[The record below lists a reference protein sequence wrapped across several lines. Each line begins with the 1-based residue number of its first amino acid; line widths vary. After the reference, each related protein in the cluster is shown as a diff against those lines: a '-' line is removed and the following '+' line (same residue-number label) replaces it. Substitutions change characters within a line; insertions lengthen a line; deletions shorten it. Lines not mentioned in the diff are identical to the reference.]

1 MLNPW
6 LYITTCLRLKEERKH
21 TVVIYILV
29 VVGALLLAVL
39 GLILAL
45 AILLVGH
52 RGALGVNLLLG
63 GILRRKCKVV
73 NQRIMIN
80 R

>member
-1 MLNPW
+1 MKCSFNAHEAILLKPFAFHHA
-6 LYITTCLRLKEERKH
+6 KEERKP
-21 TVVIYILV
+21 TVVVYILV

-52 RGALGVNLLLG
+52 GGALGVNLLLG
-63 GILRRKCKVV
+63 GILRKKCRVV
-73 NQRIMIN
+73 N
-80 R
+80 